1 MNNHITPE
9 LLENAMSYEQYLSLL
24 SGLLMEEK
32 TTGENQSEAMLNYA
46 RMNDK
51 RMKKWTKIGKL
62 SPETQERLLNITSP
76 MTLLVITEGWCGDA
90 AQNLPFI
97 YKMTQLNPLLEMKLI
112 LRDEHPEIID
122 QFLTNGGRSIP
133 KIIGLHPEDLTVLGD
148 WGPRP
153 TFIQNE
159 FLENKKTQERTSAEF
174 TVYLHL
180 WYAQDKGITLQNEF
194 LAKLELWNKKQQSLP
209 VQAD

>member
-1 MNNHITPE
+1 MESSITKD
-9 LLENAMSYEQYLSLL
+9 LLENAMSYEQYLNLL
-24 SGLLMEEK
+24 NDLLMEGK
-32 TTGENQSEAMLNYA
+32 TTGENQSESMLNYA
-46 RMNDK
+46 QMNDK
-51 RMKKWTKIGKL
+51 RMKKWMKIGKIN
-62 SPETQERLLNITSP
+62 PEIQERLRNITTP
-76 MTLLVITEGWCGDA
+76 LTLLAITEGWCGDA

-97 YKMTQLNPLLEMKLI
+97 YKMTQLNPFIEMRVI

-133 KIIGLHPEDLTVLGD
+133 KIIGLNPEDLTVLGD

-153 TFIQNE
+153 ALIQNE
-159 FLENKKTQERTSAEF
+159 FLENKKTQERTSDEF
-174 TVYLHL
+174 AVYLHL

-194 LAKLELWNKKQQSLP
+194 LAKLELWNKKEQSLP